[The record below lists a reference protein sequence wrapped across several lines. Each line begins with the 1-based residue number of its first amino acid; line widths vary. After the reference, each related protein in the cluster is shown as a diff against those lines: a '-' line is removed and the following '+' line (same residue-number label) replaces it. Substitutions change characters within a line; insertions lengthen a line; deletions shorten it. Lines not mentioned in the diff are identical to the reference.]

1 MVERRSPKPQV
12 GGSSPSWPARAKEP
26 IGINVMNDK
35 VGQEQSSLLDTLKLL
50 GSVLILLVGI
60 VSYYYLI
67 QISILFRVLIIL
79 ASVVISLVIFFQT
92 LRGKTLWEFFQ
103 GSRVE
108 IKKVIWPTK
117 QETFQTTLTV
127 FVFVLIMGI
136 FFWLLDFLLLFV
148 TSAITS

>member
-1 MVERRSPKPQV
+1 
-12 GGSSPSWPARAKEP
+12 
-26 IGINVMNDK
+26 MNDN
-35 VGQEQSSLLDTLKLL
+35 VEQQQSSLLDTVKLL

-60 VSYYYLI
+60 FSYYYLN
-67 QISILFRVLIIL
+67 QISILSRVLMVL
-79 ASVVISLVIFFQT
+79 ASVVVSLIIFFQT
-92 LRGKTLWEFFQ
+92 QRGNVLWEFFQ

-148 TSAITS
+148 TTAITS

>member
-1 MVERRSPKPQV
+1 
-12 GGSSPSWPARAKEP
+12 
-26 IGINVMNDK
+26 MNDN
-35 VGQEQSSLLDTLKLL
+35 VRQEQSSLLDTLKLL

-67 QISILFRVLIIL
+67 QVSILFRVLMVL
-79 ASVVISLVIFFQT
+79 ASVVVSLVIFFQT
-92 LRGKTLWEFFQ
+92 QRGKTLWEFFQ

-108 IKKVIWPTK
+108 IKKVIWPTR

-136 FFWLLDFLLLFV
+136 FFWLLDFLLLFL
-148 TSAITS
+148 TNTITS

>member
-1 MVERRSPKPQV
+1 
-12 GGSSPSWPARAKEP
+12 
-26 IGINVMNDK
+26 MNDN
-35 VGQEQSSLLDTLKLL
+35 VEQEQSSLLDTLKLL

-67 QISILFRVLIIL
+67 QISILFRVLMVL
-79 ASVVISLVIFFQT
+79 ASVVVSLVIFFQT
-92 LRGKTLWEFFQ
+92 QRGKTLWEFFQ

-108 IKKVIWPTK
+108 IKKVIWQTR

-136 FFWLLDFLLLFV
+136 FFWLLDFLLLFL
-148 TSAITS
+148 TNTITS

>member
-1 MVERRSPKPQV
+1 M
-12 GGSSPSWPARAKEP
+12 GL
-26 IGINVMNDK
+26 IIMNDN
-35 VGQEQSSLLDTLKLL
+35 VGQQQSSLLDTIKLL

-60 VSYYYLI
+60 LSYYYLI

-136 FFWLLDFLLLFV
+136 FFWLLDFLLLFL
-148 TSAITS
+148 TNTITS

>member
-1 MVERRSPKPQV
+1 
-12 GGSSPSWPARAKEP
+12 
-26 IGINVMNDK
+26 MNDN
-35 VGQEQSSLLDTLKLL
+35 VGQEQPSLFDTLKLL
-50 GSVLILLVGI
+50 GSVLILLVGV

-67 QISILFRVLIIL
+67 QVSILFRVLMVL
-79 ASVVISLVIFFQT
+79 ASVVVSLVIFFQT
-92 LRGKTLWEFFQ
+92 QRGKTLWEFFQ

-136 FFWLLDFLLLFV
+136 FFWLLDFLLLFL
-148 TSAITS
+148 TNTITS

>member
-1 MVERRSPKPQV
+1 
-12 GGSSPSWPARAKEP
+12 
-26 IGINVMNDK
+26 MNDN
-35 VGQEQSSLLDTLKLL
+35 VEQQQSSLLDTVKLL

-60 VSYYYLI
+60 VSYYYLT
-67 QISILFRVLIIL
+67 QVSILFRVLMVL
-79 ASVVISLVIFFQT
+79 SSVVVSLVIFFQT
-92 LRGKTLWEFFQ
+92 QRGKVLWEFFQ

-136 FFWLLDFLLLFV
+136 FFWLLDFLLLFL
-148 TSAITS
+148 TTTITS

>member
-1 MVERRSPKPQV
+1 
-12 GGSSPSWPARAKEP
+12 
-26 IGINVMNDK
+26 MNDN

-60 VSYYYLI
+60 VSYYYLV
-67 QISILFRVLIIL
+67 QVSILFRVLMVL
-79 ASVVISLVIFFQT
+79 ASVVVSLVIFFQT
-92 LRGKTLWEFFQ
+92 QRGKTLWEFFQ

-136 FFWLLDFLLLFV
+136 FFWLLDFLLLFL
-148 TSAITS
+148 TNTITS

>member
-1 MVERRSPKPQV
+1 
-12 GGSSPSWPARAKEP
+12 
-26 IGINVMNDK
+26 MNDN
-35 VGQEQSSLLDTLKLL
+35 VGQQQSSLLDTVKLL

-60 VSYYYLI
+60 ISYYYLI
-67 QISILFRVLIIL
+67 QISILFRVLMVL
-79 ASVVISLVIFFQT
+79 ASVVVSLVIFFQT
-92 LRGKTLWEFFQ
+92 QRGKVLWEFFQ

-148 TSAITS
+148 TTAITS

>member
-1 MVERRSPKPQV
+1 
-12 GGSSPSWPARAKEP
+12 
-26 IGINVMNDK
+26 MNDN
-35 VGQEQSSLLDTLKLL
+35 VEQEQSSLLDTLKLL

-60 VSYYYLI
+60 FSYYYLV
-67 QISILFRVLIIL
+67 QVSILFRVLMVL
-79 ASVVISLVIFFQT
+79 ASVVVSLVIFFQT
-92 LRGKTLWEFFQ
+92 QRGKTLWEFFQ

-136 FFWLLDFLLLFV
+136 FFWLLDFLLLFL
-148 TSAITS
+148 TNTITS